1 MAIAFRIDEP
11 LKDFIESGLAGIVG
25 TASAEGL
32 PHVTYGWSPRVHPDG
47 ASVDVFLDQPRA
59 EMALSDIAENG
70 QIALTLADP
79 VSYRSVQLKGKV
91 VGSTSECAKDE
102 TWLRNGRE
110 GYLVRATL
118 IGDDPRSLR
127 ERWFDDVV
135 RVTFSVDSGFDQ
147 TPGPTAGQPL

>member
-1 MAIAFRIDEP
+1 MATAFRVDEP

-25 TASAEGL
+25 TASKAGL
-32 PHVTYGWSPRVHPDG
+32 PHVTYGWSPRVQPG
-47 ASVDVFLDQPRA
+47 GVAIDVFIDQPRA
-59 EMALSDIAENG
+59 EMALADIAENG
-70 QIALTLADP
+70 HIALTLADP

-91 VGSTSECAKDE
+91 VDSTAECGDDE

-110 GYLVRATL
+110 AFLVRATL

-127 ERWFDDVV
+127 DRWFDDVV
-135 RVTFSVDSGFDQ
+135 RITFNVDAAFDQ